1 MDEVRRMVT
10 GTTQNLGVMGWP
22 IAHTLSP
29 AMQNAA
35 IEKAGVD
42 AVYTAFAVEP
52 AGLSLAVAGL
62 RALHFRGW
70 NVTIPHKQVIMDT
83 LDEIDEDAAVIGAVN
98 TVVNDGGRL
107 KGYNTDVIGFLDALK
122 AAGYDPAEKNV
133 VLLGAGGA
141 ARAALWGLMKS
152 HAMRVTIGVRHP
164 EKAEALIEDFA
175 ARASLLGTKLMACHW
190 ETDAFRG
197 AFSHADLVVNVT
209 PLGMTPHTDDKPP
222 IDWREAKP
230 DAFAYDIIYTPE
242 ETRFLH
248 EAKALGH
255 QTLNGEDMLVLQ
267 GAASFRL
274 WFGREADTGIMKQV
288 LRQQLDGASLSGHV
302 QD

>member
-1 MDEVRRMVT
+1 MIKTIT

-22 IAHTLSP
+22 IAHSLSP

-35 IEKAGVD
+35 IAAASVD

-52 AGLSLAVAGL
+52 QALALAVAGL
-62 RALHFRGW
+62 RTLHFRGW
-70 NVTIPHKQVIMDT
+70 NVTIPHKQAIMDA
-83 LDEIDEDAAVIGAVN
+83 LDEIDEDAAAIGAVN

-107 KGYNTDVIGFLDALK
+107 KGYNTDVVGFLGGLRDA
-122 AAGYDPAEKNV
+122 GFDPAEKNV

-152 HAMRVTIGVRHP
+152 HAMRVTVGARHP
-164 EKAEALIEDFA
+164 EKAEALIDDFA
-175 ARASLLGTKLMACHW
+175 ARASMLGTKLAAMHW
-190 ETDAFRG
+190 ETEAFRG

-222 IDWREAKP
+222 VDWREAKP

-248 EAKALGH
+248 EAAALGH
-255 QTLNGEDMLVLQ
+255 RTLNGEDMLVQQ
-267 GAASFRL
+267 GAAAFEL
-274 WFGREADTGIMKQV
+274 WFGRKADASVMKQT
-288 LRQQLDGASLSGHV
+288 LRAQLSGAELVHPV
-302 QD
+302 LA

>member
-1 MDEVRRMVT
+1 MVTPIT

-22 IAHTLSP
+22 IAHSLSP

-35 IEKAGVD
+35 IAAAGVD

-62 RALHFRGW
+62 RMLHFRGW
-70 NVTIPHKQVIMDT
+70 NVTIPHKQAIMDA
-83 LDEIDEDAAVIGAVN
+83 LDEIDEDAAAIGAVN

-107 KGYNTDVIGFLDALK
+107 KGYNTDVVGFLGGLSDA
-122 AAGYDPAEKNV
+122 GFDPAEKNV

-141 ARAALWGLMKS
+141 ARAVLWGLMKA

-164 EKAEALIEDFA
+164 EKAEALIESFA
-175 ARASLLGTKLMACHW
+175 ARASLLGTKLAACHW
-190 ETDAFRG
+190 ETETFRG

-209 PLGMTPHTDDKPP
+209 PLGMTPNVEDKPP
-222 IDWREAKP
+222 IDWRDAKP

-242 ETRFLH
+242 ETRFLD

-255 QTLNGEDMLVLQ
+255 KTLNGEDMLVLQ
-267 GAASFRL
+267 GAAAFEL
-274 WFGREADTGIMKQV
+274 WFGQKADTAVMKEV
-288 LRQQLDGASLSGHV
+288 LREQLAATSLHSPV
-302 QD
+302 QG